1 MTTTVSEETET
12 SLCLFPF
19 SRSEAPLLPP
29 REYAERRTEEPVSK
43 VRIWSGASAWV
54 FTRYEDVRAI
64 LSSPSFSAVPN
75 TPGYPTLSPA
85 RRTSV
90 ERYRSFITMD
100 PPEHGYFRRMIT
112 KEFTVKRMAAL
123 RPLVQQQTDLLLDRM
138 EAHGTRSGD
147 LVEGLAAPLPSVVIS
162 LMLGVADEHH
172 KEMEIL
178 GQLRNDIKADPAQTI
193 DATNRMNTII
203 DGVLREKERAP
214 GTGEDLLCR
223 LVLDQI
229 QPGHLSHDDAVSMA
243 SLLYLAGHETTTN
256 QIALGTLT
264 LLQHP
269 DQRAALAGGP
279 EAIAGAVEEMLRFN
293 TIVQYNSARVA
304 TADVEIGGQLVRAG
318 EGVYALITA
327 ANHDP
332 AAFAC
337 PERFDIGREAN
348 SHLAFAYGIHQCLGQ
363 SLARMELAVVFE
375 TLFSRWPD
383 LRLAVPFDALEFKNE
398 QLVHGLRR
406 LPVAW

>member
-1 MTTTVSEETET
+1 MNDNLSAEANA
-12 SLCLFPF
+12 SLCPFPF
-19 SRSEAPLLPP
+19 SRAETPLKPPAEYEA
-29 REYAERRTEEPVSK
+29 RRATEPVSK
-43 VRIWSGASAWV
+43 VRIWNGESAWL

-64 LSSPSFSAVPN
+64 LSNPNFSAVPN
-75 TPGYPTLSPA
+75 KPGYPTLSPA
-85 RRTSV
+85 RQTSV

-100 PPEHGYFRRMIT
+100 PPEHGHFRRMIT
-112 KEFTVKRMAAL
+112 KEFTVKRMEAL
-123 RPLVQQQTDLLLDRM
+123 RPLVQAETDRLLDRM
-138 EAHGTRSGD
+138 DASGNAGD
-147 LVEGLAAPLPSVVIS
+147 LVEGLAAPLPSIVIS
-162 LMLGVADEHH
+162 LMLGVPDTYH

-193 DATNRMNTII
+193 DATNRMNAII
-203 DGVLREKERAP
+203 DGVLREKERDP

-223 LVLDQI
+223 LIIDHI
-229 QPGHLSHDDAVSMA
+229 QPGNLSHDDAVSMA

-269 DQRAALAGGP
+269 DQFAALDAGP

-304 TADVEIGGQLVRAG
+304 TADVEIGGHLIRAG

-332 AAFAC
+332 AAFEC
-337 PERFDIGREAN
+337 PERFDITREAN
-348 SHLAFAYGIHQCLGQ
+348 THVAFAYGVHQCLGQ
-363 SLARMELAVVFE
+363 SLARMELAVVFQ
-375 TLFSRWPD
+375 TLRDRWPN
-383 LRLAVPFDALEFKNE
+383 LRLAVPFDDLEFKNE
-398 QLVHGLRR
+398 QLVHGLRH
-406 LPVAW
+406 LPVSW